1 MNGNS
6 CDIAFGY
13 GNWSDYKNHD
23 LIVYH
28 YGYEKCKAKHFW
40 TGVRDHY
47 LIHYIIS
54 GKGTFIYNDKT
65 YHLEQE
71 QGFLICPNILSY
83 YQADKDQPW
92 EYCWIGFKGRKAKHY
107 LSQLNLSVEQPI
119 FNCQPNNSI
128 LFIVKKMIESKNIT
142 KGKDW
147 VLTGLAYHFLAEIIQ
162 NEKYFNHSQDTKN
175 YSEIYVKK
183 AVDFI
188 EKNYSRKITVED
200 IADHVGINRKY
211 LSSLFKE
218 LMHTSPQS
226 FLINYRMNKACIL
239 LAQNLLS
246 ISHVAHSVGYDDPLL
261 FSKMFKKYKGMAPSQ
276 YRKRLMSQL

>member
-6 CDIAFGY
+6 CDIAFEY

-65 YHLEQE
+65 YHLEQG

-128 LFIVKKMIESKNIT
+128 LFIVKKMIESKHIT

-162 NEKYFNHSQDTKN
+162 NEKYFNQAQDTKN